1 MQVNNEKS
9 ALVQRLQ
16 LGTIEVMVQLLLMAL
31 TLIFVVI
38 QTAFAQQGPKT
49 PVQEKLPAQEQSATG
64 RIGIGASKATTL
76 SLPEAVKMALENNR
90 DIEVERIKV
99 QLDEYRLRAA
109 QGSYDPTVA
118 TSLYYERQT
127 LPVAS
132 LLLGGE
138 NGKLTTSDFASTAT
152 ISKRLPW
159 QGASFDA
166 SFENYRSTNN
176 NAFDALNPQ
185 FGNRVAFNLTQ
196 PLFRNRRIDEPRR
209 EIKIAKKRLDLS
221 DSEFR
226 QRVVEII
233 SAVQRAYWELVFA
246 RRDEE
251 IKRES
256 VELARL
262 QLEANQRK
270 VEKGTLAP
278 LDVISARVELS
289 RRTDEAEAALQ
300 AIQQAENA
308 LKTLVLQANSA
319 ELWNAEIV
327 PVEQPQMD
335 TEALMLYSEALK
347 LALKNRPEMEQYRLR
362 EEINRTDVEYFRN
375 QTKPQIDFVAGYSI
389 NGLAGKAR
397 TETNPLFSGTESL
410 LARVNELS
418 ALSGLAP
425 VPALFTESVPNKLT
439 GGYGQSLTNLLRQD
453 YRTWRVGVNF
463 NFSIGNHTAKANLGY
478 ALAEGKQIDAK
489 RQRTLQTIEAEVR
502 NALQAVEI
510 ARRRFDAARNSRL
523 DAELQY
529 QGEEHKFEAGLST
542 SFLVLDRQNA
552 LASARGRE
560 LKALTDYNKA
570 EVELQRVLST
580 TLSSNNI
587 ALASR

>member
-1 MQVNNEKS
+1 MQTNNEKS
-9 ALVQRLQ
+9 RVVQHLQ
-16 LGTIEVMVQLLLMAL
+16 LGTIDVVVQLLLVAL
-31 TLIFVVI
+31 ALIFLVI
-38 QTAFAQQGPKT
+38 QTALAQET
-49 PVQEKLPAQEQSATG
+49 PQTPGQEKSPAQEKATTR
-64 RIGIGASKATTL
+64 RIGINASKAATL
-76 SLPEAVKMALENNR
+76 LLQDAVKMALENNR

-99 QLDEYRLRAA
+99 QLDEYKVRAA
-109 QGSYDPTVA
+109 RGSYDPTVS

-132 LLLGGE
+132 LLMGGE
-138 NGKLTTSDFASTAT
+138 NGKLTTSDFVSTST
-152 ISKRLPW
+152 LSKRLPW
-159 QGASFDA
+159 QGASIDA

-185 FGNRVAFNLTQ
+185 FGNRVVFNFTQ
-196 PLFRNRRIDEPRR
+196 PLFRNRQIDAPRR

-233 SAVQRAYWELVFA
+233 SEVQHAYWQLVFA

-262 QLEANQRK
+262 QLEHNQRK
-270 VEKGTLAP
+270 VDKGTLAP
-278 LDVISARVELS
+278 LDVISARVELT
-289 RRTDEAEAALQ
+289 RRTDEAEAAVE

-308 LKTLVLQANSA
+308 LKTLLLQPNSS
-319 ELWNAEIV
+319 ELWNAEIL
-327 PVEQPQMD
+327 PAEQPQMD
-335 TEALMLYSEALK
+335 TEALMAYGDALK
-347 LALKNRPEMEQYRLR
+347 LALKNRPEMEQFRLR

-375 QTKPQIDFVAGYSI
+375 QTKPQIDFIAGYSI

-397 TETNPLFSGTESL
+397 AESNPIFSSTESL
-410 LARVNELS
+410 LARVNQLS

-425 VPALFTESVPNKLT
+425 LPAALTETVPGKLT
-439 GGYGQSLTNLLRQD
+439 GGYGQSLTNLLGQD

-489 RQRTLQTIEAEVR
+489 RQRAMQTIEVEVR

-523 DAELQY
+523 DAELQH
-529 QGEEHKFEAGLST
+529 QGEQRKFEAGLST

-552 LASARGRE
+552 HSAARGRE

-570 EVELQRVLST
+570 RVELQRALST